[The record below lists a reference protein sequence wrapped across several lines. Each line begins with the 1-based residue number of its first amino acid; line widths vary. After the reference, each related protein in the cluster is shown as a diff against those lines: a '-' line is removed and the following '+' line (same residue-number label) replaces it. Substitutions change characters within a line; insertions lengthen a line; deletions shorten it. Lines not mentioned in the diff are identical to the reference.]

1 MIDQASS
8 TERFGNLV
16 EDYDRY
22 RPTYPAEVMRCLTE
36 EAGLLP
42 SARVADIGSGT
53 GISSAPFVALGC
65 TVHGVEPNGPMRAA
79 AERRFEACPNFRSVA
94 GSAEHTGLPDA
105 CVDWVVAAQAFHW
118 FDRGR
123 AQQDFQR
130 ILRPGGQVILLFNE
144 RLNDATPFLRDY
156 EDTLLEHAI
165 DYTQVNH
172 ANLTADVFDAF
183 YHRYTRR
190 DFPNEQVMD
199 LDGMLGRVRSCSY
212 VPHPGDA
219 GWPALEQAMRELFAR
234 HQLEDRIVF
243 LYETQVYWGTL
254 PNAGDSS
261 SL

>member
-1 MIDQASS
+1 MSDRPAS

-22 RPTYPAEVMRCLTE
+22 RPTYPAEVMCCLTQ
-36 EAGLLP
+36 EAGLTP
-42 SARVADIGSGT
+42 EVQVADVGSGT
-53 GISSAPFVALGC
+53 GISSAPFVDLGC
-65 TVHGVEPNGPMRAA
+65 TVHGVEPNAPMRAA
-79 AERRFEACPNFRSVA
+79 AERRFVTCPNFHSVD
-94 GSAEHTGLPDA
+94 GSAEQTSLPDA

-118 FDRGR
+118 FDRRR
-123 AQQDFQR
+123 AQQEFQR

-156 EDTLLEHAI
+156 EDALLKHAI

-172 ANLTADVFDAF
+172 ANLSTEVFDAF
-183 YHRYTRR
+183 YHHYTRR
-190 DFPNEQVMD
+190 VFPNEQVMN
-199 LDGMLGRVRSCSY
+199 LDGMMGRVRSCSY

-219 GWPALEQAMRELFAR
+219 GWPALEQAMREIYAR
-234 HQLEDRIVF
+234 HQVEDRIVF

-254 PNAGDSS
+254 PNLGDSS